1 MHKHILV
8 SALLVALPAAP
19 ALADEATGGPRAEL
33 RGGVAWTHEHTDP
46 VLGIATG
53 YDFDLG
59 DKTFLGAEV
68 SGEKILAEDTFAELA
83 LTARLGTAVS
93 EKGSVFAN
101 GGYTF
106 THHGDGPHVGL
117 GYEHHL
123 GHHGPYIAAEYRHVF
138 VDHHESN
145 AVTIGI
151 GTFF

>member
-1 MHKHILV
+1 MYKHVLS
-8 SALLVALPAAP
+8 SALLIAVPAAP
-19 ALADEATGGPRAEL
+19 AFAEEAVGGPRAEL
-33 RGGVAWTHEHTDP
+33 RGGVAWTEEHTDP
-46 VLGIATG
+46 VLGVATG

-59 DKTFLGAEV
+59 DKTFLGGEV
-68 SGEKILAEDTFAELA
+68 SAEKVLAEDTYVELA
-83 LTARLGTAVS
+83 LTGRLGTAVC
-93 EKGSVFAN
+93 EKGSVFLN

-123 GHHGPYIAAEYRHVF
+123 GHGGPYIAAEYRHVF

-145 AVTIGI
+145 AITIGI

>member
-1 MHKHILV
+1 MRARILL
-8 SALLVALPAAP
+8 ATLLVALPAIP
-19 ALADEATGGPRAEL
+19 AAAEEATGGPRAEL
-33 RGGVAWTHEHTDP
+33 RGGVAWTEEHTDP
-46 VLGIATG
+46 VLGIAAG

-59 DKTFLGAEV
+59 DHTFLGAEV
-68 SGEKILAEDTFAELA
+68 SGEKILAEDTYVELA
-83 LTARLGTAVS
+83 LTGRLGTAVS
-93 EKGSVFAN
+93 EKGSVFVN

-123 GHHGPYIAAEYRHVF
+123 GHGGTYVAAEYRHVF

-145 AVTIGI
+145 AVTIGL